1 MRWPVLAAGGRV
13 ADARLAP
20 WKKRAKYRNVKTEVD
35 GLKFDSKKEA
45 KRWVELKQLL
55 DAGRISNLMRQV
67 MFQLVPQV
75 VLDGRKQQ
83 PVKYVAD
90 FQYQLGNQIVVEDVK
105 GFKTPEYRMKRK
117 MMKAFLNIE
126 VQEI

>member
-1 MRWPVLAAGGRV
+1 MGAWRAGGRV

-45 KRWVELKQLL
+45 KRWIELKQLL

-90 FQYQLGNQIVVEDVK
+90 FQYQLGDQIVVEDVK

>member
-1 MRWPVLAAGGRV
+1 V

-67 MFQLVPQV
+67 VFQLVPQV

-90 FQYQLGNQIVVEDVK
+90 FQYQLGDQIIVEDVK

-117 MMKAFLNIE
+117 MMKAFLGIE
-126 VQEI
+126 VEEV

>member
-1 MRWPVLAAGGRV
+1 MGAWRAGGRV

-45 KRWVELKQLL
+45 KRWIELKQLL

-90 FQYQLGNQIVVEDVK
+90 FQYQLGDQIIVEDVK

-117 MMKAFLNIE
+117 MMKAFLGIE

>member
-1 MRWPVLAAGGRV
+1 MRAWRAGGRV

-75 VLDGRKQQ
+75 VLDGRKR
-83 PVKYVAD
+83 PPTKYIAD
-90 FQYQLGNQIVVEDVK
+90 FAYSRDGKRIVEDVK
-105 GFKTPEYRMKRK
+105 SPASKTPVYQLKRK
-117 MMKAFLNIE
+117 LVKHLFNIE
-126 VQEI
+126 VIES

>member
-1 MRWPVLAAGGRV
+1 MRWPASAAGGRV

-55 DAGRISNLMRQV
+55 DEGRISNLMRQV
-67 MFQLVPQV
+67 VFQLVPQV

-117 MMKAFLNIE
+117 MMKAFHDIE
-126 VQEI
+126 VEEV

>member
-1 MRWPVLAAGGRV
+1 MGAWRAGGRV

-90 FQYQLGNQIVVEDVK
+90 FQYQLGDQIIVEDVK

-117 MMKAFLNIE
+117 MMKAFLGIE

>member
-1 MRWPVLAAGGRV
+1 MGAWRAGGRV

-35 GLKFDSKKEA
+35 GIKFDSKKEA
-45 KRWVELKQLL
+45 KRWVELKQLR

-67 MFQLVPQV
+67 TFQLVPQV

-90 FQYQLGNQIVVEDVK
+90 FQYQVGNQIVVEDVK

-117 MMKAFLNIE
+117 MMKAFLGIE
-126 VQEI
+126 VEEV

>member
-1 MRWPVLAAGGRV
+1 MGAWRAGGRV

-67 MFQLVPQV
+67 VFQLVPQV

-90 FQYQLGNQIVVEDVK
+90 FQYQLGDQIIVEDVK

-117 MMKAFLNIE
+117 MMKAFLGIE
-126 VQEI
+126 VEEV

>member
-13 ADARLAP
+13 ADARMAP
-20 WKKRAKYRNVKTEVD
+20 WKRRAKYRNVKTEVD
-35 GLKFDSKKEA
+35 GITFDSKKEA
-45 KRWVELKQLL
+45 KRWIELKQLL
-55 DAGRISNLMRQV
+55 YAGQISDLMRQV
-67 MFQLVPQV
+67 VFQLVPQV

-117 MMKAFLNIE
+117 MMKAFHGIE
-126 VQEI
+126 VEEV

>member
-1 MRWPVLAAGGRV
+1 MGAWRAGGRV

-45 KRWVELKQLL
+45 KRWVELKQLR

-67 MFQLVPQV
+67 TFQLVPQV

-90 FQYQLGNQIVVEDVK
+90 FQYQVGNQIVVEDVK

-117 MMKAFLNIE
+117 MMKAFLGIE
-126 VQEI
+126 VEEV

>member
-1 MRWPVLAAGGRV
+1 MGAWRAGGRV

-67 MFQLVPQV
+67 TFQLVPQV

-117 MMKAFLNIE
+117 MMKAFLGIE
-126 VQEI
+126 VEEV